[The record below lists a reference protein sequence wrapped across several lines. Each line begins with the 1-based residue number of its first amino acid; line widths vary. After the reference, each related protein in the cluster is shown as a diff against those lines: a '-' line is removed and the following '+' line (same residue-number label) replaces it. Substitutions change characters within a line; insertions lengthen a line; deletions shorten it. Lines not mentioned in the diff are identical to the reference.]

1 MQNTDA
7 APARTL
13 LDPPLPRRLM
23 LSALWAS
30 LTFCYL
36 YGDYF
41 GLYKP
46 GTLQHMLNGA
56 GPMGPATQGSLLFVA
71 LLLVVPGLMVFLAL
85 ALPARVTRWLS
96 IGLALF
102 YAAFV
107 ALTMPGAWWFY
118 LAYSSIELLLCGAIA
133 WLAWRW
139 PRTTPSAIRGS
150 GGRRHH

>member
-1 MQNTDA
+1 MQADTHTTPTSLHA
-7 APARTL
+7 
-13 LDPPLPRRLM
+13 DPPIPRRLQ
-23 LSALWAS
+23 LSAMWAS

-46 GTLQHMLNGA
+46 GKLQHMLDGA
-56 GPMGPATQGSLLFVA
+56 GPMGPSSQGSLLFVA
-71 LLLVVPGLMVFLAL
+71 LLLVVPGLMVFLSL
-85 ALPARVTRWLS
+85 ALPARLTRWLG

-118 LAYSSIELLLCGAIA
+118 LAYSSIEIVLCLLIVGLS
-133 WLAWRW
+133 WRW
-139 PRTTPSAIRGS
+139 PRA
-150 GGRRHH
+150 

>member
-1 MQNTDA
+1 MAADA
-7 APARTL
+7 TRVL
-13 LDPPLPRRLM
+13 SDPPLPLRVK
-23 LSALWAS
+23 LSALWVS

-46 GTLQHMLNGA
+46 GKLQHMLDGA
-56 GPMGPATQGSLLFVA
+56 GPMGPASQSSLLFVA
-71 LLLVVPGLMVFLAL
+71 LLLVVPGLMAFLSL
-85 ALPARVTRWLS
+85 ALPARIARWLN

-107 ALTMPGAWWFY
+107 AITMPGAWWFY
-118 LAYSSIELLLCGAIA
+118 LAYSGIEIVLCAAII

-139 PRTTPSAIRGS
+139 PRKA
-150 GGRRHH
+150 

>member
-1 MQNTDA
+1 MQTSPSRA
-7 APARTL
+7 F
-13 LDPPLPRRLM
+13 LDPPLPLRVK

-46 GTLQHMLNGA
+46 GKLQHMLDGA
-56 GPMGPATQGSLLFVA
+56 GPMGPASQGSLLFVA
-71 LLLVVPGLMVFLAL
+71 LLLVVPGLMAFLSL
-85 ALPARVTRWLS
+85 TLPARLARWFN

-102 YAAFV
+102 YAVFV
-107 ALTMPGAWWFY
+107 AITMPGAWWFY
-118 LAYSSIELLLCGAIA
+118 LAYSGIEIVLCGAIA

-139 PRTTPSAIRGS
+139 PRAG
-150 GGRRHH
+150 

>member
-1 MQNTDA
+1 MQTDNR
-7 APARTL
+7 PSRPL
-13 LDPPLPRRLM
+13 FDPPLPTRLK

-46 GTLQHMLNGA
+46 GKLRHMLEGA
-56 GPMGPATQGSLLFVA
+56 GPMGPASQGSLLFVA
-71 LLLVVPGLMVFLAL
+71 LLLAAPGLMVFLSL
-85 ALPARVTRWLS
+85 ALPTHAVRWLN

-102 YAAFV
+102 YAVFV

-118 LAYSSIELLLCGAIA
+118 LAYSCIEIALCVAIFC
-133 WLAWRW
+133 LAWRW
-139 PRTTPSAIRGS
+139 PRNVPVGA
-150 GGRRHH
+150 

>member
-1 MQNTDA
+1 MQTTANTSRA
-7 APARTL
+7 L
-13 LDPPLPRRLM
+13 LDPPLPLRVK

-46 GTLQHMLNGA
+46 GKLQHMLDGA
-56 GPMGPATQGSLLFVA
+56 GPMGPSSQGSLLFVA
-71 LLLVVPGLMVFLAL
+71 LLLVVPGLMVFLSL
-85 ALPARVTRWLS
+85 ALPAHIARWLNV
-96 IGLALF
+96 GLALF

-107 ALTMPGAWWFY
+107 AVTMPGAWWFY
-118 LAYSSIELLLCGAIA
+118 LAYSGIEIVLCGAIA

-139 PRTTPSAIRGS
+139 PRVD
-150 GGRRHH
+150 

>member
-1 MQNTDA
+1 MTVDA
-7 APARTL
+7 TRTL
-13 LDPPLPRRLM
+13 SDPPLPLRVK
-23 LSALWAS
+23 LSALWSS

-46 GTLQHMLNGA
+46 GKLQHMLDGA
-56 GPMGPATQGSLLFVA
+56 GPMGPASQGSLLFVA
-71 LLLVVPGLMVFLAL
+71 LLLVVPGLMAFLSL
-85 ALPARVTRWLS
+85 ALPARLARWLC

-102 YAAFV
+102 YAVFV

-118 LAYSSIELLLCGAIA
+118 LAYSGIEIALCGAVA

-139 PRTTPSAIRGS
+139 PRAA
-150 GGRRHH
+150 

>member
-1 MQNTDA
+1 MTHA
-7 APARTL
+7 SSPL
-13 LDPPLPRRLM
+13 VDPPLPLRLK

-46 GTLQHMLNGA
+46 GKLQHMLEGA
-56 GPMGPATQGSLLFVA
+56 GPLGQASQGSLLFVS
-71 LLLVVPGLMVFLAL
+71 LLLAIPGLMVLLTL
-85 ALPARVTRWLS
+85 ALPVRLTRWLNL
-96 IGLALF
+96 GLAVF
-102 YAAFV
+102 YAIFV

-118 LAYSSIELLLCGAIA
+118 LAYSSIEIALCGAIA

-139 PRTTPSAIRGS
+139 PRVG
-150 GGRRHH
+150 

>member
-1 MQNTDA
+1 MQTRSS
-7 APARTL
+7 RTVL
-13 LDPPLPRRLM
+13 SDPPLPLRLK

-41 GLYKP
+41 GLYRP
-46 GTLQHMLNGA
+46 GKLKYMLDG
-56 GPMGPATQGSLLFVA
+56 GGQMGPSSQGSLLFVA
-71 LLLVVPGLMVFLAL
+71 LLLVVPGLMVFLSL
-85 ALPARVTRWLS
+85 ALPARLTRWLG

-118 LAYSSIELLLCGAIA
+118 LAYSSIEIVLCLLIVGLS
-133 WLAWRW
+133 WRW
-139 PRTTPSAIRGS
+139 PRA
-150 GGRRHH
+150 